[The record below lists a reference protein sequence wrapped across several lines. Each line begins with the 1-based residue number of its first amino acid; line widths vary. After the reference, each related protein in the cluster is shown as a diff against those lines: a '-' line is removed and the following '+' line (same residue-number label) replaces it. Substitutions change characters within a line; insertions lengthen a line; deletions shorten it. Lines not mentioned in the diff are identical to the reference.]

1 MGRIKA
7 KKNRKQMKQVNDF
20 PMIDFSPG
28 LMEEVDAWY
37 ESQPTAKDKDFDIPV
52 PVEDGLLSADDVLSL
67 MRNKYPKEYIT
78 SEKLAF
84 EMIDIITDTAKK
96 FKHLSIEESCYWMHL
111 AAYVNFYIEQLREQH
126 HQQA

>member
-1 MGRIKA
+1 MGRTKV
-7 KKNRKQMKQVNDF
+7 KKKRKQVNSF
-20 PMIDFSPG
+20 PMVDFSSEF
-28 LMEEVDAWY
+28 MEEVDDWY
-37 ESQPTAKDKDFDIPV
+37 KSQPPTKDNNFNIPV
-52 PVEDGLLSADDVLSL
+52 PVEGELLISDEILRL
-67 MRNKYPKEYIT
+67 MRNQYPKEYIT

-84 EMIDIITDTAKK
+84 EMIDVITDASKK